1 MREFVSTL
9 TQTVAVRPSYS
20 QANSDA
26 LAADMPFVPGLE
38 EISMRE
44 KMVALRD
51 TAIVLGLQVAFRLAM
66 MLRRWNY

>member
-1 MREFVSTL
+1 MKEFVSRVTS
-9 TQTVAVRPSYS
+9 AFGPSYL
-20 QANSDA
+20 QANSNA
-26 LAADMPFVPGLE
+26 LAADPSFAVSPE

-44 KMVALRD
+44 KMVAIRD